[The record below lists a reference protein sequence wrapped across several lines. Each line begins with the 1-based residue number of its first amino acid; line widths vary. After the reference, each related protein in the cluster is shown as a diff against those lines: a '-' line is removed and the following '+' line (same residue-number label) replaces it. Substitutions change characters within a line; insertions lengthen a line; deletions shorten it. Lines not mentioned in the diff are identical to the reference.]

1 MSSDPEFDFWYA
13 VNNTRIV
20 RAPTGRLETFGNTM
34 VHYHLVTEL
43 MDDTGRIRVREG
55 KVEAY
60 RPTILTPDHLSENLL
75 EGFGDDAHEYLDWL
89 RQHEHQLM
97 IIQQGFAIK
106 KQHLNE
112 HSVSGTLEQVTDQ
125 VVQDLDEGDHPLS
138 AVVVGVEE
146 PWEVCLVKLLVDL
159 AGRAAPVHAKKLQ
172 VDPHGDRQRIEQAFR
187 SAEANPAQLG
197 ALSQLLR
204 DAQLFEEY
212 EDRFFSL
219 VRSRQ

>member
-1 MSSDPEFDFWYA
+1 MSSDPNFDFWYA

-20 RAPTGRLETFGNTM
+20 RAPSGRLETFGNTM

-60 RPTILTPDHLSENLL
+60 RPQILTPDYLSQGVLEN
-75 EGFGDDAHEYLDWL
+75 FGDDARQYLDWL
-89 RQHEHQLM
+89 KQHEQQLM

-112 HSVSGTLEQVTDQ
+112 HCVSGSLEQVTEQ
-125 VVQDLDEGDHPLS
+125 VVQELDEGDHPLS
-138 AVVVGVEE
+138 AAVVGVEE
-146 PWEVCLVKLLVDL
+146 PWEVCLLKLIVDL
-159 AGRAAPVHAKKLQ
+159 AGREAPLHAKKLQ
-172 VDPHGDRQRIEQAFR
+172 ADPTGDRQRIEQAFR
-187 SAEANPAQLG
+187 AAEADPARLG